1 MLKALLGPIASLAGQ
16 VVEKRAE
23 KSAAKHKLDLA
34 VIENKARLAQSKH
47 DANSDWEMAQLQDK
61 DKFLRWFSYTMF
73 TAPIVITVIAPEYGR
88 RIFENLEYVPEW
100 MVQVFIAMN
109 GAVWGLS
116 SLKNVAPSVV
126 APSEEKSEHQL
137 GRPRL

>member
-1 MLKALLGPIASLAGQ
+1 MLKALLGPVASLAGQ

-23 KSAAKHKLDLA
+23 KAAAKHKLDLA

-61 DKFLRWFSYTMF
+61 DKFLRWFSYTLF
-73 TAPIVITVIAPEYGR
+73 TAPIVITVLAPEYGR

-126 APSEEKSEHQL
+126 GAIRGKK
-137 GRPRL
+137 